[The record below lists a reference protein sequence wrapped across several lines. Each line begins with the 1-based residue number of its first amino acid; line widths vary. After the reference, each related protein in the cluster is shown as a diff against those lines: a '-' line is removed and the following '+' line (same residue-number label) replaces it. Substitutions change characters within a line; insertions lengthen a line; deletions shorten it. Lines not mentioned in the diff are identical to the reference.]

1 MGEICKMKNLK
12 LNAGDTVIVRKHGSS
27 SNTFVKD
34 CIVSALTR
42 LLNEHRLSEISVK
55 DITDRAGVSRMSY
68 YRNYTSKESILTDH
82 LDEIFNHYIG
92 LIKDSGYDGSC
103 FDYDYL
109 LHCFSYFSNHQ
120 PFLSCLLKSGMG
132 DLMLKHLTKFI
143 FDSFRPAE
151 GDIVEFYRMQAFAGS
166 IYNTYV
172 AWCERMDLE
181 SPEQM
186 AQIVAAIYTRSG
198 IAHSLNP

>member
-1 MGEICKMKNLK
+1 MGEICKMEKLK
-12 LNAGDTVIVRKHGSS
+12 LNAADTDVIKKHGNSS
-27 SNTFVKD
+27 CNFVKD
-34 CIVSALTR
+34 CIVSALTQ
-42 LLNEHRLSEISVK
+42 LLNERRLSEISIK
-55 DITDRAGVSRMSY
+55 DITDKAGVSRMSY
-68 YRNYTSKESILTDH
+68 YRNYSSKESILTDH
-82 LDEIFNHYIG
+82 LDEIFNHYIE
-92 LIKDSGYDGSC
+92 LIRESGYAGSC

-109 LHCFSYFSNHQ
+109 LHCFSYFSKHQ

-143 FDSFRPAE
+143 FDSFRPEE

-198 IAHSLNP
+198 ITQSLSH